1 MIRRPPRSTR
11 TDTLFPYTTLFRS
24 PHVGDQTVASEWA
37 RRCNDLIYRVT
48 QLFPDTFIG
57 GCMLPQ
63 SPKSDLSQSVKEL
76 RRCVEELNFVV
87 CNLNPDPGGGHFTQ
101 PPLTHE
107 YWYTI
112 YEAIVELKVPAML
125 YVSGICNPVMHAT
138 GTY

>member
-48 QLFPDTFIG
+48 QLFTDTFIG

-63 SPKSDLSQSVKEL
+63 SPKSDLSDSVTEL

-87 CNLNPDPGGGHFTQ
+87 CNIHPDPRGGHITTPQ
-101 PPLTHE
+101 LTNDYGRQE
-107 YWYTI
+107 ECI
-112 YEAIVELKVPAML
+112 R
-125 YVSGICNPVMHAT
+125 
-138 GTY
+138 GTEGCRHRGSQC